1 METRVNLVAVGL
13 FVIVLT
19 MTAIASVLYLTSGR
33 YYRKSYD
40 TYQSYMTESVAGLN
54 VNAPVRY
61 RGVEVGRVRAIELAP
76 ANVELVQLTLDIERG
91 TPIKVDTVAILEQ
104 QGLTGIA
111 YVDLTAG
118 RRTSPPLQAKPG
130 ESYPVIQSGTS
141 LIGGLETSVPLLLAG
156 LTRVTDN
163 MNSVLDED
171 NRRALKRTLTELER
185 LSRTLSARSTAIDA
199 GIADAAKATQGF
211 ARFADQLPQLVRRV
225 ERSAD
230 AFDRM
235 AGQVGTAGTGAARA
249 IDDTRADLKQF
260 ADETLPELRALVVE
274 LRELT
279 AAMQRAA
286 EKVERDP
293 GALIYGRPPAKRGPG
308 E

>member
-13 FVIVLT
+13 FVIVFT
-19 MTAIASVLYLTSGR
+19 VAAIASVLYLSSGR
-33 YYRKSYD
+33 YYRKAYD
-40 TYQSYMTESVAGLN
+40 TYQAYMTESVSGLN

-76 ANVELVQLTLDIERG
+76 DNVELVQLTLDIERG
-91 TPIKVDTVAILEQ
+91 TPVKVDTVAILEQ
-104 QGLTGIA
+104 QGITGIA

-130 ESYPVIQSGTS
+130 ESYPVIRSGTS
-141 LIGGLETSVPLLLAG
+141 LIGKLETSIPLLLAG

-163 MNSVLDED
+163 VNSALDED
-171 NRRALKRTLTELER
+171 NRRALKRTLADLER
-185 LSRTLSARSTAIDA
+185 LSRVLSTRSAAIDA
-199 GIADAAKATQGF
+199 GLADAAKATRGF

-235 AGQVGTAGTGAARA
+235 TGQVGTAGAGATRA
-249 IDDTRADLKQF
+249 IDDARADLRQF
-260 ADETLPELRALVVE
+260 ADETLPDLRELVVE

-279 AAMQRAA
+279 AAMHRV
-286 EKVERDP
+286 VERVEQNP
-293 GALIYGRPPAKRGPG
+293 NALILGPPPAKRGPG

>member
-19 MTAIASVLYLTSGR
+19 VTAIASVLYLTSGK

-40 TYQSYMTESVAGLN
+40 TYQTYMTESVSGLN

-61 RGVEVGRVRAIELAP
+61 RGVDVGRVRRIELAP
-76 ANVELVQLTLDIERG
+76 DNVELVQLTLDIERG
-91 TPIKVDTVAILEQ
+91 TPVKVDTVAILES

-118 RRTSPPLQAKPG
+118 RRTSPPLQAKDG
-130 ESYPVIQSGTS
+130 DDYPVIRSGTS
-141 LIGGLETSVPLLLAG
+141 LIGGLETSVPLLLSG
-156 LTRVTDN
+156 LTRVADN
-163 MNSVLDED
+163 VNSVLDED
-171 NRRALKRTLTELER
+171 NRRALKRTLVDLQH
-185 LSRTLSARSTAIDA
+185 LSRTLSARSAAIDA
-199 GIADAAKATQGF
+199 GLADAARATKGF
-211 ARFADQLPQLVRRV
+211 ARLADQLPELVRRV

-235 AGQVGTAGTGAARA
+235 AGQAGTAGASATRA
-249 IDDTRADLKQF
+249 IDDTRADVKQF
-260 ADETLPELRALVVE
+260 ADETLPELRELVVE

-279 AAMQRAA
+279 ATMQRAA
-286 EKVERDP
+286 EKVERNP
-293 GALIYGRPPAKRGPG
+293 GTLLYGQPPAKRGPG

>member
-13 FVIVLT
+13 FVIVFT
-19 MTAIASVLYLTSGR
+19 VAAIASVLYLTSGK
-33 YYRKSYD
+33 YYRKTYD
-40 TYQSYMTESVAGLN
+40 TYQTYMTESVSGLN

-61 RGVEVGRVRAIELAP
+61 RGVDVGRVHAIELAP
-76 ANVELVQLTLDIERG
+76 DNVELVQLTLDIERG
-91 TPIKVDTVAILEQ
+91 TPVKVDTIAILEQ

-130 ESYPVIQSGTS
+130 ESYPVIRSGTS
-141 LIGGLETSVPLLLAG
+141 LIGGLETSLPLLLSG
-156 LTRVTDN
+156 LTRVADN
-163 MNSVLDED
+163 VNSVLDDD
-171 NRRALKRTLTELER
+171 NRRALKRTLADLER
-185 LSRTLSARSTAIDA
+185 LSRVLSARSTAIDA
-199 GIADAAKATQGF
+199 GLADAAKATQGF
-211 ARFADQLPQLVRRV
+211 ARLADQLPQLVRRV

-235 AGQVGTAGTGAARA
+235 TGQVGTAGAGATRA
-249 IDDTRADLKQF
+249 IDDTRADVKQF
-260 ADETLPELRALVVE
+260 ADETLPELRELVVE

-279 AAMQRAA
+279 AAMHRVA
-286 EKVERDP
+286 ERVEQNP
-293 GALIYGRPPAKRGPG
+293 NTLILGPAPAKRGPG